1 MEQNQKSWMLPPSL
15 YQTYNEFNVLYD
27 TLYKDPSSKR
37 KNQPI
42 LIMGA
47 PGVGKTLFSEV
58 FANRCKED
66 NNISDDKIIR
76 INVAAFPETL
86 IESTLFGHMAGAFT
100 DAKREKKGFVEDAA
114 GGILILDEIG
124 ELSKEVQAKLLTFI
138 EDNYYYKVGAI
149 KPSRSKG
156 IQIIATTN
164 KTPEDDVFRQDF
176 IDRFFPFYIP
186 PLYERRQDILYHWE
200 HFFPDLI
207 AALAPWEVM
216 AIMAYNWLGNVR
228 EIEKV
233 GNLITWQM
241 AAFKDSGRS
250 KHWFYEHSLAH
261 LKPGY
266 TSLNLRLCSVL
277 YRDLSNYGIDIR
289 LLHRELVK
297 YGITLTYRG
306 GSGPSVAFSEID
318 KHAPERK
325 LITVGQLNIEAVH
338 VCKEFEK
345 VYDGVNLICSL
356 LKRNIDHNNNL
367 FELADGHFDI
377 HARPPSDFFKKY
389 TNTREKLVHGIT
401 SFIEEK
407 YLSKIETVSP
417 SDIFKMT
424 EKELL
429 CHYLKGILKIAHGNQ
444 SKAAKIAK
452 IPLSTFRDHCK
463 KCGI

>member
-124 ELSKEVQAKLLTFI
+124 ELSKEVQA
-138 EDNYYYKVGAI
+138 
-149 KPSRSKG
+149 
-156 IQIIATTN
+156 
-164 KTPEDDVFRQDF
+164 
-176 IDRFFPFYIP
+176 RFFPFYIP

-356 LKRNIDHNNNL
+356 LKRNIDHNINL
-367 FELADGHFDI
+367 FE
-377 HARPPSDFFKKY
+377 KY